1 MTLKEII
8 KTFMQMVDKFYVRKK
23 DAGNLGKH
31 YSVIIDFSKSDPGGM
46 ISYADDV
53 DRAPMSLDWFDI
65 LGLKLCVL
73 KEGKVLYYLNP
84 DNVAKQING
93 SPADITTLGNDVMLE
108 VPRMGTN
115 CMWLD
120 SNRLKITITTAPNRS
135 GYDYRAFSLHKY
147 NDCDKIYIGRYHA
160 CLNNNKMYSSSGKT
174 PMESQTLAQHR
185 TYATARGTGYTDI
198 GICDDILLQCLYL
211 LIVKNFNSQSVVG
224 RGIVDNDAKHNT
236 GEANTFGWLN
246 GGSSNR
252 TNGNTAVCC
261 LGLENFWG
269 NIWVWEDGIIKTP
282 VSGNISQQTIT
293 MAQYADQYNSNG
305 SGYENIGTF
314 PYTLVD
320 TVNNGRQYGYQG
332 RVAGVPK
339 FIFLPNSSTVS
350 ASGRSESTYMCN
362 WHHIELSAT
371 TISDFGGRWA
381 SGSGAGAF
389 HRSLAYAP
397 SAALDNGGSR
407 LVYKKVAES

>member
-8 KTFMQMVDKFYVRKK
+8 KTFMQNVDKFYVRKK

-46 ISYADDV
+46 ISYTDDV

-84 DNVAKQING
+84 DNVTKQING

-120 SNRLKITITTAPNRS
+120 SNRLKITITTAPNRA

-147 NDCDKIYIGRYHA
+147 NDCDKIYIGRYEA
-160 CLNNNKMYSSSGKT
+160 YATGNKLYSSSGKAPT
-174 PMESQTLAQHR
+174 CYTTLDNFR
-185 TYATARGTGYTDI
+185 TYARNRGTGYTDI
-198 GICDDILLQCLYL
+198 GSCDNILLQCLYL
-211 LIVKNFNSQSVVG
+211 LIVKNFNSQAVIG
-224 RGIVDNDAKHNT
+224 RGVADDTNIHNT

-246 GGSSNR
+246 TKSTGK
-252 TNGNTAVCC
+252 TNGKLAICC
-261 LGLENFWG
+261 LGIENFWG
-269 NIWVWEDGIIKTP
+269 NLCVWEDGIIKTP
-282 VSGNISQQTIT
+282 VSGNVSQQTIT

-350 ASGRSESTYMCN
+350 ASGRSESTYMCDL
-362 WHHIELSAT
+362 HHIELSAI
-371 TISDFGGRWA
+371 TISDFGGGWNF
-381 SGSGAGAF
+381 GSHAGAF
-389 HRSLAYAP
+389 CLGLNDAP
-397 SAALDNGGSR
+397 SAATVDAGSR